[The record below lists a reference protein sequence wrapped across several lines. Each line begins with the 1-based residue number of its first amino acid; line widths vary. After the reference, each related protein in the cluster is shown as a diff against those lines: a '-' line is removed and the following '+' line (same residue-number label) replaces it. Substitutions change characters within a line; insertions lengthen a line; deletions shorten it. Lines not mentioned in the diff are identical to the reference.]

1 MPKNKNSF
9 SPFRYQSKPTVH
21 WKDSRE
27 MNRVMHSLPGVFR
40 GVMLEL
46 LDRSMD
52 RHDIRRFLQRMSMSD
67 SGSGKV
73 DKVQLS
79 LEKHLRAAQER
90 GIVEE
95 RHGRYHLTPGGREMA
110 EHMNEMIPLFMEWA
124 LSPET
129 ASLLTIWFH
138 AFFSVLKVVFGI
150 ISHSAGLISDGID
163 TAMDTISSVL
173 VWLGIKHNKE
183 RLVSIFIV
191 LTMFASVGGVGLATY
206 NKIIHPGPLTE
217 GLVAFAV
224 SALCGL
230 VMLGIS
236 AYQYLVGKRRSNL
249 AILCQAV
256 DSRNHFLISMLV
268 CGGILLSFAARAWY
282 APWLYYGDVV
292 ASSIIGLLILRGAIE
307 LIGEH
312 LKAAGEPADVKHFL
326 GRAMEARKE
335 KIVFNWL
342 RGQLQTEPLSRQEL
356 EVRFTADLC
365 EGTPKILILSG
376 MGYHHEKGA
385 DLHRYLDRFIEQKKI
400 IEDGGTFWLVRH

>member
-1 MPKNKNSF
+1 MPKNKNRF
-9 SPFRYQSKPTVH
+9 SPLRSQRKPTVH

-27 MNRVMHSLPGVFR
+27 MNRVMHSLPGLIR
-40 GVMLEL
+40 GLLLEL
-46 LDRSMD
+46 LDHPMS
-52 RHDIRRFLQRMSMSD
+52 RHDIRQYVQRMSMSD
-67 SGSGKV
+67 SPGGKAN
-73 DKVQLS
+73 KAQLN
-79 LEKHLRAAQER
+79 LESHLLKAQEL
-90 GIVEE
+90 GVMEE
-95 RHGRYHLTPGGREMA
+95 RDGRYSLTPGGREVA

-129 ASLLTIWFH
+129 ASLLTMWVH
-138 AFFSVLKVVFGI
+138 AFFGVLKVGFGI

-183 RLVSIFIV
+183 RLVSVFIV
-191 LTMFASVGGVGLATY
+191 ITMFASVGGVALATY
-206 NKIIHPGPLTE
+206 NKLIHPGPVTD
-217 GLVAFAV
+217 GLAALVV

-230 VMLGIS
+230 VMLGVS

-256 DSRNHFLISMLV
+256 DSRNHFFTSMLV
-268 CGGILLSFAARAWY
+268 CGGILLSFAARAWD

-307 LIGEH
+307 LVGEH

-326 GRAMEARKE
+326 RRAMEGRKE

-342 RGQLQTEPLSRQEL
+342 RGQLQGEPLTRQEL
-356 EVRFTADLC
+356 EGRFTADLC

-376 MGYHHEKGA
+376 MGYRHESGS
-385 DLHRYLDRFIEQKKI
+385 DLHRYLDRFIKQKKV
-400 IEDGGTFWLVRH
+400 IEDEGKFWLVGQ

>member
-1 MPKNKNSF
+1 M
-9 SPFRYQSKPTVH
+9 
-21 WKDSRE
+21 
-27 MNRVMHSLPGVFR
+27 
-40 GVMLEL
+40 
-46 LDRSMD
+46 
-52 RHDIRRFLQRMSMSD
+52 
-67 SGSGKV
+67 

-79 LEKHLRAAQER
+79 LEKHLRTAQER

-95 RHGRYHLTPGGREMA
+95 HHGRYHLTPGGREAA
-110 EHMNEMIPLFMEWA
+110 EHMKEVIPLFMEWA
-124 LSPET
+124 LSAET

-138 AFFSVLKVVFGI
+138 AFFSILKVVFGI

-163 TAMDTISSVL
+163 TTVDTISSVL

-191 LTMFASVGGVGLATY
+191 LTMFASVGGVALATY
-206 NKIIHPGPLTE
+206 NKIINPGPVTD
-217 GLVAFAV
+217 GLAAFAV

-268 CGGILLSFAARAWY
+268 CGGILLSFAARAWD
-282 APWLYYGDVV
+282 ASWLYYGDVV

-307 LIGEH
+307 LIGEL
-312 LKAAGEPADVKHFL
+312 LKAAGEPTDVKHFL

-356 EVRFTADLC
+356 ERRFAADLC

-376 MGYHHEKGA
+376 MGYHHEKGT
-385 DLHRYLDRFIEQKKI
+385 DLHRYLDRFVDQKKV
-400 IEDGGTFWLVRH
+400 IEDEGKFWLVGH

>member
-1 MPKNKNSF
+1 MPKNKNRF
-9 SPFRYQSKPTVH
+9 SPFRDQRKPTVH

-27 MNRVMHSLPGVFR
+27 MHRVMRSLPGVFR

-79 LEKHLRAAQER
+79 LEKHLRTAQEK

-95 RHGRYHLTPGGREMA
+95 RHGRYHLTPGGREAA
-110 EHMNEMIPLFMEWA
+110 EHMKEVIPLFMEWA

-163 TAMDTISSVL
+163 TTVDTISSVL

-191 LTMFASVGGVGLATY
+191 LTMFASVGGVALATY
-206 NKIIHPGPLTE
+206 NKIIHPGPVTD
-217 GLVAFAV
+217 GLAAIAV

-236 AYQYLVGKRRSNL
+236 AYQYMVGKRRSNL

-268 CGGILLSFAARAWY
+268 CVGILLSFAARAWD

-292 ASSIIGLLILRGAIE
+292 ASLIIGLLILKGAIE
-307 LIGEH
+307 LVGEH

-342 RGQLQTEPLSRQEL
+342 KGQLHAEPLTRQKL
-356 EVRFTADLC
+356 EEHFTADLC

-376 MGYHHEKGA
+376 MGYHLEKGA
-385 DLHRYLDRFIEQKKI
+385 DLRRYLDRFIEQKKV
-400 IEDGGTFWLVRH
+400 IEDEGRFWLVGH

>member
-1 MPKNKNSF
+1 MPKDKNRF
-9 SPFRYQSKPTVH
+9 SPFRHHRKATVH

-27 MNRVMHSLPGVFR
+27 MHRVMHSLPGLIT
-40 GVMLEL
+40 GVLLEL
-46 LDRSMD
+46 LDRPMS
-52 RHDIRRFLQRMSMSD
+52 RHDIRQYLQRMSMSD
-67 SGSGKV
+67 SAGGKA
-73 DKVQLS
+73 DKAQLN
-79 LEKHLRAAQER
+79 LEGHLLTAQEQ
-90 GIVEE
+90 GVIEE
-95 RHGRYHLTPGGREMA
+95 RGDRYYLTPGGREIA
-110 EHMNEMIPLFMEWA
+110 EHMKEVIPLFMNWV

-138 AFFSVLKVVFGI
+138 GGFSVLKLVFGI
-150 ISHSAGLISDGID
+150 LSHSAGLIADGID
-163 TAMDTISSVL
+163 TAVDAISSVL
-173 VWLGIKHNKE
+173 VWLGIKHDKE

-191 LTMFASVGGVGLATY
+191 ITMFASVGGVALATY
-206 NKIIHPGPLTE
+206 NKVIHPGPVTD

-268 CGGILLSFAARAWY
+268 CGGILLSFPARAWD

-307 LIGEH
+307 LVGEH

-326 GRAMEARKE
+326 GRAMEGRKE

-342 RGQLQTEPLSRQEL
+342 RGQLQTEPLTRQEL
-356 EVRFTADLC
+356 EERFTADLC

-376 MGYHHEKGA
+376 MGYQLEKGA

-400 IEDGGTFWLVRH
+400 IEDEGRFWLVDR